1 MSVHAYYLYCKVFT
15 SYGAYPGPGFLRS
28 AEASGKHASKWLK
41 GCPQAHSWYRNF
53 KGVLGDSFFIRWSY
67 EKLSAKNSLLAKNCQ
82 KTTQLLRTYLLKS
95 CDLLRRDKLLDQCVN
110 FHWLLLP
117 DSPFLFSK
125 NFFGYNEISKFCDVR
140 MTKISPRN
148 HNRKFH
154 KPVLIFLLKAFRTCS
169 RIP

>member
-1 MSVHAYYLYCKVFT
+1 MRLPNQHRYESYYMIKNGPIRLT
-15 SYGAYPGPGFLRS
+15 SGQT
-28 AEASGKHASKWLK
+28 SGKNFISGNFYWTKSCVLK
-41 GCPQAHSWYRNF
+41 FQREF
-53 KGVLGDSFFIRWSY
+53 LGIVFIRWSY

-125 NFFGYNEISKFCDVR
+125 NFFGNNEISKFCDAR